1 MSCLGLDRL
10 YRYLDRDLKPE
21 DAAEVEVHLAGC
33 PRCREEVELRRTLDQ
48 AASSL
53 PDLEVPADFAETVMG
68 RIIRAE
74 VPRKS
79 WLAILGIGL
88 GTLGISLGTLIL
100 ASGQSAMGLLQGFG
114 RDSLRSLQAVFL
126 LVLKFFKLI
135 LLAVKVL
142 PELAETGLHGMS
154 RISASFPAGILA
166 FSAVLMLIL
175 ISTCFL
181 GFRRSFLVRNDIG
194 EDS

>member
-10 YRYLDRDLKPE
+10 YRYLDRDLIPE
-21 DAAEVEVHLAGC
+21 EAAEVEVHLAGC
-33 PRCREEVELRRTLDQ
+33 PRCQEEIELRRTLAQ

-53 PDLEVPADFAETVMG
+53 PDLEVPADFTETVMG

-114 RDSLRSLQAVFL
+114 RDSLRSLQTVFL
-126 LVLKFFKLI
+126 LVLKFFKVI
-135 LLAVKVL
+135 LLAARVL
-142 PELAETGLHGMS
+142 PELAETGIRGMS
-154 RISASFPAGILA
+154 SISASFPAGILA
-166 FSAVLMLIL
+166 FSAVLMVIL
-175 ISTCFL
+175 ISTCVL
-181 GFRRSFLVRNDIG
+181 GFRRRLFVRNDIG
-194 EDS
+194 EDL